1 MKLAAVILAA
11 GASTRLGS
19 PKQLI
24 RLHGETLLDHTLYA
38 AQSAG
43 CDPLLVVL
51 GSSAEAIRKEC
62 HLTAATVLL
71 NQHWREGMSTSIRT
85 GIAALPIDVSA
96 VLLLTCDQINIT
108 AEHLQNLISAT
119 NLSQQPTAS
128 SYSGKRG
135 IPACLPRDWFPRL
148 LALQGDTG
156 AGSLLTGV
164 EGIPLPGGEVDID
177 TPEDLQRLSPKA
189 AASA

>member
-1 MKLAAVILAA
+1 MKVAAVILAA

-24 RLHGETLLDHTLYA
+24 RLHGVTLLDHTLQA

-51 GSSAEAIRKEC
+51 GSSSEAIHKEC
-62 HLTAATVLL
+62 RLTGATILL
-71 NQHWREGMSTSIRT
+71 NKHWREGMSTSVRT
-85 GIAALPIDVSA
+85 GIDALPLDVSA

-119 NLSQQPTAS
+119 HLSQQPTAS
-128 SYSGKRG
+128 AYSSKRG
-135 IPACLPRDWFPRL
+135 VPACLPRDWFPSL
-148 LALQGDTG
+148 VALQGDTG
-156 AGSLLTGV
+156 AGSLLTDA
-164 EGIPLPGGEVDID
+164 EAIPLSGGEVDID
-177 TPEDLQRLSPKA
+177 TPEDLLRLRPES
-189 AASA
+189 SRS